1 MTSYK
6 SNLLK
11 TRKELPFVKDS
22 YHKSIPLEELKPKE
36 PRKSPEVP
44 YLTTAKPLR
53 CIKSENRE
61 VEL

>member
-36 PRKSPEVP
+36 PQKSSEVP
-44 YLTTAKPLR
+44 FLTTAKPLR
-53 CIKSENRE
+53 CIKPEKKK
-61 VEL
+61 